1 MSPEVPS
8 LSPTSNVLPSPR
20 ELAAAFPL
28 SARAEG
34 QIRDTR
40 RRIQER
46 LQSGRG
52 PALAIVGPCSL
63 HSEEAAFAY
72 AERLLPLCR
81 AFQND
86 VIVVMRAY
94 CEKPRT
100 TVGWKGFLY
109 DPKLSG
115 ENNLGLGLERSRA
128 LLVGL
133 AELGLPLATEILD
146 PLAIRYLEPC
156 LSWAAIGA
164 RTTES
169 QIHRQVVSG
178 LDCPVGFKNGTDGSV
193 DAALDAIE
201 AARARHTHLGV
212 NEDGRIALEQ
222 TNGNPHCHVVLRGG
236 KKGPNYDSA
245 SISQVVAGAGK
256 VPLLIDCSHGNSEKD
271 YRRQAAVARSVFG
284 ELSRKDADVLGIMLE
299 SHIQAGKQA
308 ACPTATPHQ
317 SVTDAC
323 IDIAETE
330 TLLEELARASRRV
343 AHPGQSAGR
352 GEKAQLVHFAPNG

>member
-1 MSPEVPS
+1 MIPEVPS
-8 LSPTSNVLPSPR
+8 PSLTANVLPTPR

-28 SARAEG
+28 SAHAQS
-34 QIRDTR
+34 QIRENR

-46 LQSGRG
+46 LRTGRG

-81 AFQND
+81 ALQND

-109 DPKLSG
+109 DPNLNG
-115 ENNLGLGLERSRA
+115 ENNLSHGLERSRA

-133 AELGLPLATEILD
+133 AEMGLPLATEILD

-212 NEDGRIALEQ
+212 SEDGRIALEQ
-222 TNGNPHCHVVLRGG
+222 TGGNPHCHVVLRGG
-236 KKGPNYDSA
+236 KAGPNYDSA
-245 SISQVVAGAGK
+245 SIAKIAARAGR
-256 VPLLIDCSHGNSEKD
+256 VPLLVDCSHGNSEKD
-271 YRRQAAVARSVFG
+271 YRRQPAVARSVFD
-284 ELSRKDADVLGIMLE
+284 ELARKDADVLGVMLE
-299 SHIQAGKQA
+299 SHIVAGKQA
-308 ACPTATPHQ
+308 ACPSANAHQ

-323 IDIAETE
+323 IDIDETA
-330 TLLEELARASRRV
+330 TLLEELARASRRASHSGERRHTRISV
-343 AHPGQSAGR
+343 ALHEPA
-352 GEKAQLVHFAPNG
+352 